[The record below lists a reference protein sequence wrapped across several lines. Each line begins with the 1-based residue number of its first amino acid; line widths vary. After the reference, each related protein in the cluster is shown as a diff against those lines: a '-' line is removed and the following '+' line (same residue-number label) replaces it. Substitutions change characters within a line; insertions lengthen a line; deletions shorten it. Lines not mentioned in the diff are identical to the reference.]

1 MNTLCLSKSDCS
13 GNRNQCEF
21 IGMLSEMTVL
31 ANKINIKLEECYQN

>member
-31 ANKINIKLEECYQN
+31 VIGIGVNL